1 MRNATEEPKFDVRKF
16 EELILVI
23 AHRAPD
29 IGLTK
34 LEKLLYLCDFI
45 SAESRGVPITGEM
58 YTHFD
63 RGPVPKHIKRIL
75 PAMAALLKQEELP
88 RANKPG
94 KFIKLTPKRKSK
106 NSMFS
111 ADEQRTIE
119 DVLQRFGHWTSTELV
134 KYVHDD
140 LTYKATKRN
149 EDIPYSLAIYR
160 RYEKPDALLAQSL
173 RDDPDYIRVLDAA
186 LG

>member
-1 MRNATEEPKFDVRKF
+1 MRNATDQNRLDVRKF

-45 SAESRGVPITGEM
+45 SAENRGVPITCET
-58 YTHFD
+58 YRHFD
-63 RGPVPKHIKRIL
+63 RGPVPKHIMPIL
-75 PAMAALLKQEELP
+75 EQMEASQLKKEELP
-88 RANKPG
+88 SARG
-94 KFIKLTPKRKSK
+94 KFIKLTPKRKPKGSV
-106 NSMFS
+106 FS
-111 ADEQRTIE
+111 ADETKTIE
-119 DVLQRFGHWTSTELV
+119 DVLRRFARMSSAELV

-140 LTYKATKRN
+140 LTFKATKRN
-149 EDIPYSLAIYR
+149 EDIPYSLAVYR
-160 RYEKPDALLAQSL
+160 RYEKPDAALAQSL
-173 RDDPDYIRVLDAA
+173 RNDPDYIRVLDAA